1 MPKKMFQQ
9 EIKTGADSLP
19 FISDIEKKLEN
30 FDKSLHKDIDK
41 AISSYETR
49 LSFFCLSLCKI
60 VNAEISIH
68 KNGVVWNPLKK
79 CKMIELP
86 GYILIELNRHK
97 DKVDFRIYFDETKKE
112 FRRKIFSNKVD
123 F

>member
-79 CKMIELP
+79 TPWIHF
-86 GYILIELNRHK
+86 N
-97 DKVDFRIYFDETKKE
+97 
-112 FRRKIFSNKVD
+112 
-123 F
+123 